1 MKKFYALFLIAL
13 MGISSVWAQTY
24 DGGTW
29 YSLLQNQEFNQG
41 SIGTLTKEFDVFPP
55 TASTMTFQWKNK
67 KFWFDGTYGS
77 VDLNFYES
85 TDGSSYG
92 EVQQVVNCGVGTD
105 KTSYQNDSYT
115 ILNPTQLQKFK
126 FTLGTSYGAWV
137 SYLKLPLAKHIL
149 LSGGDYGKSSVTKTF
164 TKETRIGESSN
175 IRADF
180 RSFLTAGNISI
191 SLTEGDADV
200 FRLGSA
206 DNTSGVLTNST
217 AGNTYAVGANACA
230 SANGTAA
237 ACANGKLGKIDNYS
251 FQIYFCPKAVGEATG
266 KITITDGTSTATITV
281 KATGIKA
288 ETLEVGMP
296 LSFCE
301 GGSVEFH
308 GKTYEA
314 AGTDV
319 VEAEGA
325 TRDTIYNV
333 TVSVLQPSFGT
344 AEMTMTYGEEKSWNG
359 IALKDSTVG
368 THTVIYETTNVA
380 GCDSTVTLTLT
391 VNKIETLN
399 VPVDLAF
406 CAGGSETYR
415 DVEYT
420 EAGVYEVPAEGTTRD
435 TLYIVNVT
443 LLQPSFGTDTKTM
456 IVGDDE
462 TWNGIALKDS
472 TVGTHSVVAVLENA
486 VGCDSTVTL
495 TLTVNKI
502 ETLNVPV
509 NLAFCAG
516 GSETYRDVEYTE
528 AGTYEVPVEGAT
540 RDTLFVIN
548 VTVLQPSFGT
558 DTKTMIVGDD
568 ETWNGIAL
576 KDSTVG
582 THIVLYET
590 TNVAGCDSTVTLTLT
605 IQERPTT
612 YGEYEAKFCEGDS
625 VEFAGKWYFEAT
637 QENVTLEEKNIFG
650 GDSIVMLTVT
660 MLPVYAIE
668 ERDTVLQNSIY
679 EWQGETLTTSEL
691 GTFEYTKE
699 YTTVEGCDSTVTLY
713 LTVEAKPIEPEDP
726 TALELVEAAQK
737 AVKEFRNGVLHI
749 RREGKE
755 FTLDGRLV
763 K

>member
-1 MKKFYALFLIAL
+1 MKKFYTLFLIAL

-41 SIGTLTKEFDVFPP
+41 NIGTLTKEFDVFPP
-55 TASTMTFQWKNK
+55 TASSMSFQWKNK
-67 KFWFDGTYGS
+67 KFWFDGTFGS

-92 EVQQVVNCGVGTD
+92 EGQQVVNCGVGTD
-105 KTSYQNDSYT
+105 KTSYQSDSYT
-115 ILNPTQLQKFK
+115 ILNPSQLLKFK

-149 LSGGDYGKSSVTKTF
+149 LKDNTAYGKTTASKTF
-164 TKETRIGESSN
+164 TQETRIGESSN

-191 SLTEGDADV
+191 SLTEGDAEV

-206 DNTSGVLTNST
+206 DNTSGVLTTST
-217 AGNTYAVGANACA
+217 AGNSYAVGANACA

-251 FQIYFCPKAVGEATG
+251 FQIYFCPKAVGEATA

-281 KATGIKA
+281 KATGVKA
-288 ETLEVGMP
+288 ETLEVP
-296 LSFCE
+296 VELSFCA

-319 VEAEGA
+319 VEATGA
-325 TRDTIYNV
+325 TRDTVYNV

-344 AEMTMTYGEEKSWNG
+344 DAKTIVYGAQETWNEIDLSTYM
-359 IALKDSTVG
+359 VG
-368 THTVIYETTNVA
+368 KHEIPFNTTNVA

-391 VNKIETLN
+391 VNKQEMLN
-399 VPVDLAF
+399 VPVDLTF
-406 CAGGSETYR
+406 CAGDSAEFRGKWYFSAEDSE
-415 DVEYT
+415 EIS
-420 EAGVYEVPAEGTTRD
+420 AEGATRD
-435 TLYIVNVT
+435 TLYVINVT
-443 LLQPSFGTDTKTM
+443 VLQPSFGAEEMT
-456 IVGDDE
+456 IYVGE
-462 TWNGIALKDS
+462 EIEWNGIALKDS
-472 TVGTHSVVAVLENA
+472 TVGEHTVIYATTNV

-495 TLTVNKI
+495 SLTV
-502 ETLNVPV
+502 L
-509 NLAFCAG
+509 
-516 GSETYRDVEYTE
+516 
-528 AGTYEVPVEGAT
+528 
-540 RDTLFVIN
+540 
-548 VTVLQPSFGT
+548 
-558 DTKTMIVGDD
+558 
-568 ETWNGIAL
+568 
-576 KDSTVG
+576 
-582 THIVLYET
+582 
-590 TNVAGCDSTVTLTLT
+590 
-605 IQERPTT
+605 ERPTT

-637 QENVTLEEKNIFG
+637 QEDVTLEEKNVFG
-650 GDSIVMLTVT
+650 GDSIVALTVT
-660 MLPVYAIE
+660 MLPVYAVVE
-668 ERDTVLQNSIY
+668 KDTVVQDSIY

-691 GTFEYTKE
+691 GTFEHTKE
-699 YTTVEGCDSTVTLY
+699 YTSVEGCDSIITLY
-713 LTVEAKPIEPEDP
+713 LTVVEPEIIEPEDP
-726 TALELVEAAQK
+726 TGLEQIEAMQK
-737 AVKEFRNGVLHI
+737 AVKEFRNGVLYI